1 MFKVMFVGLLLGS
14 GLVHAAAIDPTLPP
28 ANLLPAVEQAMIR
41 LAGSGGNWLRVE
53 NALKSSGRWS
63 EVLY

>member
-1 MFKVMFVGLLLGS
+1 
-14 GLVHAAAIDPTLPP
+14 
-28 ANLLPAVEQAMIR
+28 MIR

-53 NALKSSGRWS
+53 TALKSTGRWN